1 VGLGYTRYQSLWN
14 ITILYF
20 AGITQVSTMALMIGT
35 SQGPS
40 AGHEMT
46 NLSGTYSL
54 HVEIGDVISRFGSKQ
69 NGKRFLILRDFS
81 AQKKS

>member
-1 VGLGYTRYQSLWN
+1 
-14 ITILYF
+14 
-20 AGITQVSTMALMIGT
+20 MALMIGT

-54 HVEIGDVISRFGSKQ
+54 HVEIGDVISRFGNKQ
-69 NGKRFLILRDFS
+69 NGKRFLILRDVSQCPEKKLKHFETSQIARVFS
-81 AQKKS
+81 A